1 MAFGAGR
8 RTLGAEK
15 GPPTKTGIKGVPGTS
30 ALGSLCPPGGAAD
43 SAPFTE
49 SPEKG
54 GRTPVKPVR
63 GPDFQQWVFLEALGS
78 TLCPVFCSQ
87 GPALL

>member
-1 MAFGAGR
+1 MSWVAFGAGR

-54 GRTPVKPVR
+54 GRTPVKPVK
-63 GPDFQQWVFLEALGS
+63 ALTFSSGS
-78 TLCPVFCSQ
+78 F
-87 GPALL
+87 